1 MQKFL
6 KKREVLVL
14 RLVSETVPVIPENFR
29 KKERL
34 KCFIPLFDETSFV
47 VWDELASG
55 KKMVEI
61 LEKTLQDSSVCGKIR
76 LSLLPDGT
84 RDGPFHMV
92 PEERKY
98 WTITEATGSYKM
110 GKKHGIFRYVFHLHS
125 RVIREERWYED
136 VLKRIKIVTEKEIQI
151 YRFFGNG
158 LGHCKEFLNG
168 YLSEKIEFKGK
179 YVHGKHEIYMRD
191 RRSKKLRTR
200 KFYCDGR
207 LVSEE
212 RKRL

>member
-98 WTITEATGSYKM
+98 WTITEATGTYKM

-125 RVIREERWYED
+125 IVIREERWYED
-136 VLKRIKIVTEKEIQI
+136 VLKRIKIVTGKEMQI
-151 YRFFGNG
+151 YRFFEDGM
-158 LGHCKEFLNG
+158 GHYKEFLNG

-179 YVHGKHEIYMRD
+179 HIHGKHEIYTRD

-200 KFYCDGR
+200 EFYCDGK
-207 LVSEE
+207 LISKE